1 MELESLIY
9 LSVLI
14 YDLIYEGVMTLSREI
29 ILEGAPIELLGP
41 CQQWIGEHGWRLS
54 LESLKEVVASKNYSS
69 FGKNVVERSG
79 FLLGLVEETCMDSL
93 KDE

>member
-9 LSVLI
+9 ISVLR
-14 YDLIYEGVMTLSREI
+14 YDLILEGVMTLSRET
-29 ILEGAPIELLGP
+29 ILDGALIELQGP
-41 CQQWIGEHGWRLS
+41 WQQWIGEPRWSLS

-69 FGKNVVERSG
+69 FGKNVVESSWL
-79 FLLGLVEETCMDSL
+79 LLGLLEGTCMDSP